1 MVQKRKGAF
10 IRKVKDITLSSTLS
24 LSLLGTTLFMPGCDT
39 NTTADSNNAEE
50 YETAFT
56 KGMQT
61 HIKETEKGVFK
72 IIDEQVVGEGESK
85 AIVTFLNGKTDTL
98 TLEQAKRIV
107 DAEANNG
114 NNTWDE
120 NNTNEE
126 VRQGGYHGGGLSSVL
141 MYGALGYYMGR
152 SMNSRP
158 NPGFYASPDVYN
170 RAQQHTSTIQN
181 SRVSRP
187 VGSSKGYF
195 RSGTGSRSVGA

>member
-24 LSLLGTTLFMPGCDT
+24 LGLLGTTLFMPGCDN
-39 NTTADSNNAEE
+39 NTANSNNAEE

-61 HIKETEKGVFK
+61 HIQETEKGIFK
-72 IIDEQVVGEGESK
+72 ITDEQVVGESESK
-85 AIVTFLNGKTDTL
+85 AIVSFLNGKTDTL

-107 DAEANNG
+107 DAEG
-114 NNTWDE
+114 NNRSWDE

-158 NPGFYASPDVYN
+158 NPGFYASPAVYN

-181 SRVSRP
+181 ARVSRP

-195 RSGTGSRSVGA
+195 RSGSGSRSVGA